1 MWSHRYLASVGPAAA
16 LSEIAD
22 QFFARIELRARWLV
36 AIEVADQT
44 NAERNVVQVIAVHV
58 AAVDLAAPAIAHFNL
73 AITGRGS
80 VANHKMIG
88 QTVLHSAHVPMV
100 IVEYARVSLSRAAIV
115 DDNELPASSFYRR
128 ATDCFDD

>member
-1 MWSHRYLASVGPAAA
+1 MRPHGNLTPVGLSAA
-16 LSEIAD
+16 LSQIAD
-22 QFFARIELRARWLV
+22 QLFARIKLRACGLV
-36 AIEVADQT
+36 AIEVTDQT
-44 NAERNVVQVIAVHV
+44 NAEGNVIQVIAVHV

-88 QTVLHSAHVPMV
+88 QTVLHSAHVPMI
-100 IVEYARVSLSRAAIV
+100 IVEYARVPLPRAAIV
-115 DDNELPASSFYRR
+115 DDNELPASSFYRS